1 MNDRGAIILVLLLCF
16 AYTKAQD
23 KNNRPN
29 IIYIMT
35 DDLGYADLSCYGRK
49 DYTTPNLDKLAIQGM
64 RFTHAYSGGPMCTP
78 TRVSFMTGRYPAR
91 LSLGL
96 IEPIDWTAKDSA
108 IGLTPT
114 IPSLA
119 TLLKKVGYH
128 TALIGKW
135 HLGFKPEF
143 SPIKNG
149 FDEFFGF
156 HGGGI
161 DYVSH
166 SGPKKK
172 PDLYENDKAV
182 LVEGY
187 STDIFTDKAIEFV
200 KRKHDK
206 PFFLSLQHNAPHWP
220 WQGATDGAYHDTMD
234 FKAGGTPQIF
244 AAIMKSLDDNIGRLM
259 NSLDETGLAK
269 NTVVIF
275 VSDNGGERFSDMG
288 PLTGRKMLLWEGGI
302 RVPALVRWPGKIK
315 AGAVTTQPV
324 ITMDWTA
331 TILSL
336 AGAKQDKNL
345 PMDGQNLLPFLTGKK
360 NEFDRTFY
368 WRVHQRNQQKAIREG
383 KWKYLKDE
391 KGEYLFNLAID
402 QSEKNDL
409 KSIEPDL
416 FQDLKNKYAAWEA
429 TVLLPVPL
437 RR

>member
-1 MNDRGAIILVLLLCF
+1 
-16 AYTKAQD
+16 
-23 KNNRPN
+23 
-29 IIYIMT
+29 MT

-49 DYTTPNLDKLAIQGM
+49 DYATPNLDRLATEGM

-96 IEPIDWTAKDSA
+96 IEPLEWSAKDST

-114 IPSLA
+114 IPSIA

-143 SPIKNG
+143 SPRKNG

-166 SGPKKK
+166 SGPRKI
-172 PDLYENDKAV
+172 PDLYQDETAV
-182 LVEGY
+182 VLEGY
-187 STDIFTDKAIEFV
+187 STDIFSDKAIDFL

-206 PFFLSLQHNAPHWP
+206 PFFLSLQYNAPHWP
-220 WQGATDGAYHDTMD
+220 WQGPTDPAYHDTMRLQ
-234 FKAGGTPQIF
+234 AGGTPEIY
-244 AAIMKSLDDNIGRLM
+244 AGIIKSLDDNVGRLM
-259 NSLDETGLAK
+259 AVLEETGLSK
-269 NTVVIF
+269 NTVLIF
-275 VSDNGGERFSDMG
+275 VSDNGGEKFSDMG
-288 PLTGRKMLLWEGGI
+288 PLSGKKMLLWEGGI
-302 RVPALVRWPGKIK
+302 RVPAIVRWPGKIK
-315 AGAVTTQPV
+315 AGLVTTQPI

-331 TILSL
+331 TILAL
-336 AGAKQDKNL
+336 ADAKQDKKL
-345 PMDGQNLLPFLTGKK
+345 PMDGENLIPFLTGKK
-360 NEFDRTFY
+360 NEFERIFY
-368 WRVHQRNQQKAIREG
+368 WRVHQRNQQKALRDG

-391 KGEYLFNLAID
+391 KGEYLFNLQID

-409 KSIEPDL
+409 KLIEPDL

>member
-1 MNDRGAIILVLLLCF
+1 MFSRGTLLCLCLLS
-16 AYTKAQD
+16 ASILPAQQ
-23 KNNRPN
+23 KNSRPN

-49 DYTTPNLDKLAIQGM
+49 DYATPNLDRLATEGM

-96 IEPIDWTAKDSA
+96 IEPLEWSAKDST

-114 IPSLA
+114 IPSIA

-143 SPIKNG
+143 SPRKNG

-166 SGPKKK
+166 SGPRKI
-172 PDLYENDKAV
+172 PDLYQDETAV
-182 LVEGY
+182 VLEGY
-187 STDIFTDKAIEFV
+187 STDIFSDKAIDFL

-206 PFFLSLQHNAPHWP
+206 PFFLSLQYNAPHWP
-220 WQGATDGAYHDTMD
+220 WQGPTDPAYHDTMRLQ
-234 FKAGGTPQIF
+234 AGGTPEIY
-244 AAIMKSLDDNIGRLM
+244 AGIIKSLDDNVGRLM
-259 NSLDETGLAK
+259 AVLEETGLSK
-269 NTVVIF
+269 NTVLIF
-275 VSDNGGERFSDMG
+275 VSDNGGEKFSDMG
-288 PLTGRKMLLWEGGI
+288 PLSGKKMLLWEGGI
-302 RVPALVRWPGKIK
+302 RVPAIVRWPGKIK
-315 AGAVTTQPV
+315 AGLVTTQPI

-331 TILSL
+331 TILAL
-336 AGAKQDKNL
+336 ADAKQDKKL
-345 PMDGQNLLPFLTGKK
+345 PMDGENLIPFLTGKK
-360 NEFDRTFY
+360 NEFERIFY
-368 WRVHQRNQQKAIREG
+368 WRVHQRNQQKALRDG

-391 KGEYLFNLAID
+391 KGEYLFNLQID

-409 KSIEPDL
+409 KLIEPDL